1 MDSQLNKQRKQSS
14 TRPPLVYDNLYKQWK
29 IRMRAFLIAEDSEV
43 WEVICKGSYVPTMEF
58 KDLEVTRVIPKTR
71 KQYNNPDKLLVQKNH
86 KAMKLLMCGLLIN
99 EHDLISSSESA
110 NEICDLLKTTYEGTE
125 EIRKSK
131 LDFFTTKLEGFTMNE
146 GEFLHEV
153 RTRFSNNTD
162 EFMFLEEPIP
172 IVKQV
177 PKILE
182 ILTRSWTNDFATGN
196 ETREPDVM
204 MMHTLFEHL

>member
-1 MDSQLNKQRKQSS
+1 
-14 TRPPLVYDNLYKQWK
+14 
-29 IRMRAFLIAEDSEV
+29 MRDYLMAEDSEV
-43 WEVICKGSYVPTMEF
+43 WDVICKGPYVPTMEV
-58 KDLEVTRVIPKTR
+58 KDGEVTRVIPKTR
-71 KQYNNPDKLLVQKNH
+71 KHSNDSVRQLVQKNH
-86 KAMKLLMCGLLIN
+86 KARKLLMCGLSIN
-99 EHDLISSSESA
+99 EDDLISSCESA
-110 NEICDLLKTTYEGTE
+110 KEIWDMLKTTYEGTE

-177 PKILE
+177 PQILE